1 MIKFDEL
8 VLLLDKLKKKKI
20 NSFSLAIPY
29 VESELVVA
37 PQFIYFSFEN
47 GKIHVVDYNKKEF
60 FYDCYENVIVHYRLP
75 DKRSLVD
82 ILPETKAIDENF
94 NINDIVSVEGVK
106 ELSKYIDR
114 LRLNKKD
121 YIMLNYK
128 PSENGNGYT
137 SYNLKIK
144 YDINKDELKVRDW
157 DGNFKYFKNYIEF
170 LNKYCYPNGD
180 KLLAVLDKVVFYQT
194 YQFIIEENYKEL
206 RERLNELYNKGN
218 DGFVILY
225 KYREIKKEQLDWN
238 KILNCSVDDIK
249 QYINVFIT
257 YDLKENKIVIDEDYK
272 KKYYYNSPKD
282 FLRNFRF
289 RNGSSIYSALVDIE
303 FEDMDDE
310 VYYSDDDEN
319 NDDELKLRRI
329 GGL

>member
-8 VLLLDKLKKKKI
+8 VLLFDKLKKKKI

-170 LNKYCYPNGD
+170 LNKYCYPNVD

-238 KILNCSVDDIK
+238 KILNGSVDDIK